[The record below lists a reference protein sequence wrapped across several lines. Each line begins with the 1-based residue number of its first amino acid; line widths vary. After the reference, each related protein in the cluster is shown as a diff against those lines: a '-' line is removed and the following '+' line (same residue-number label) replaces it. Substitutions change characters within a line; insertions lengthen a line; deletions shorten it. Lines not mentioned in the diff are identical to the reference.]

1 MEYICSV
8 DHRSFQNVVRTK
20 DWHLIF
26 FNPLDIFCD
35 LLVNGHM
42 ETWDLFVLHLMKQ
55 NLVNDEAINQPKCCN
70 PGYIV

>member
-8 DHRSFQNVVRTK
+8 DNRSFQNVVRTK

-35 LLVNGHM
+35 LLVNGHV
-42 ETWDLFVLHLMKQ
+42 ETWDLFVLHT
-55 NLVNDEAINQPKCCN
+55 DETKSCQ
-70 PGYIV
+70 

>member
-1 MEYICSV
+1 M
-8 DHRSFQNVVRTK
+8 
-20 DWHLIF
+20 IF

-55 NLVNDEAINQPKCCN
+55 NLVNDEAINRSKCCN

>member
-42 ETWDLFVLHLMKQ
+42 ETRDLFVLHLMKQ
-55 NLVNDEAINQPKCCN
+55 NLVNDEAINRSKCCN